1 MEWKHL
7 VTMSQAYLAISKICI
22 QLESHLTDG
31 EQIFTSHFRSSAE
44 T

>member
-1 MEWKHL
+1 
-7 VTMSQAYLAISKICI
+7 MSQAYLAISKNYI

-31 EQIFTSHFRSSAE
+31 EQIFASHFRSSAQ